1 MMPEVQREEWMAR
14 VRETFV
20 RLKLAGRDAQDAA
33 CEEMEG
39 YADEAAIK
47 LREMFEG
54 ERARLSERAT
64 EITAKL
70 DAASKLVEDAKLDV
84 RPKVEAAKPVEVARN
99 WPAWRRSLNPKAAA
113 AKAAVAPIVE
123 AAKAK
128 PAEKIAV
135 RKYDWTEVVIP
146 RTAGD
151 IEALTYVP
159 GLVGQI
165 VEWIVAGAR
174 RPNRVMALGVA
185 LGVVGTLIGRRVE
198 GPTGNATHLYVF
210 ILAPTGWGKD
220 YPLWCGNRLM
230 IAVGAQSLLGPGE
243 FVSGR
248 GIIKYLKRNPLTLCI
263 VDELGDVFQ
272 LINGQQ
278 DNPWVTD
285 LMGHF
290 KKLYNSW
297 EIINTAET
305 MKDATVAINHPAVTI
320 VGACTAQALFEA
332 LKPRDIEGGFA
343 NRAMLLPFEGFK
355 RPPERDVPEEAE
367 EPPAALVVELK
378 QLMPKLSLV
387 DRKAHE
393 IVEMAPPV
401 LRSDRDKIR
410 WGSEEAKAAYFE
422 FSREIDQWED
432 KSRRKFELGMRAAEN
447 AVRCATIIAAGCGSP
462 TVDHPDIEWALKWSR
477 VSFNAADGGVEKY
490 MRDYYE
496 FPKFCERVLEFIRS
510 QGDGFVSN
518 RDLGRTFRRN
528 MKFGQALNQLER
540 EDHIR
545 RASRSKSRGP
555 AAEGWKV
562 VDAGGVDEN
571 LSKVDR

>member
-1 MMPEVQREEWMAR
+1 
-14 VRETFV
+14 
-20 RLKLAGRDAQDAA
+20 G
-33 CEEMEG
+33 
-39 YADEAAIK
+39 
-47 LREMFEG
+47 
-54 ERARLSERAT
+54 
-64 EITAKL
+64 
-70 DAASKLVEDAKLDV
+70 
-84 RPKVEAAKPVEVARN
+84 AKPR
-99 WPAWRRSLNPKAAA
+99 PGWRRDFI
-113 AKAAVAPIVE
+113 AKAAVKVAGAPIIE
-123 AAKAK
+123 AAQPKPKLITK
-128 PAEKIAV
+128 PASV
-135 RKYDWTEVVIP
+135 RRYDWNEVVIP
-146 RTAGD
+146 KGVGD

-159 GLVGQI
+159 GLVGRI
-165 VEWIVAGAR
+165 VEWIVSGAR

-185 LGVVGTLIGRRVE
+185 LGIVGTLIGRRVE

-220 YPLWCGNRLM
+220 HPLWCGNRLM

-248 GIIKYLKRNPLTLCI
+248 GIIKFLKRNPLTLCI

-305 MKDATVAINHPAVTI
+305 MKDETVANNHPAVTI
-320 VGACTAQALFEA
+320 VGACTPQALFEA

-355 RPPERDVPEEAE
+355 RPPERDVPEGAE
-367 EPPAALVVELK
+367 EPPEALVAELKELMPPKVSILDRKFDEMDAALPVE
-378 QLMPKLSLV
+378 
-387 DRKAHE
+387 RAHRE
-393 IVEMAPPV
+393 
-401 LRSDRDKIR
+401 KIR
-410 WGSEEAKAAYFE
+410 WGSDEAKAAYFE

-447 AVRCATIIAAGCGSP
+447 AVRCATIVGSGCGSP
-462 TVDHPDIEWALKWSR
+462 TVDHPDTEWALKWSR
-477 VSFNAADGGVEKY
+477 VSFNAAEGGVEKY

-510 QGDGFVSN
+510 QEGSFASG
-518 RDLGRTFRRN
+518 RELGRHFRRN
-528 MKFGQALNQLER
+528 MKFGHELEKALKQLER
-540 EDHIR
+540 EGHI
-545 RASRSKSRGP
+545 
-555 AAEGWKV
+555 
-562 VDAGGVDEN
+562 
-571 LSKVDR
+571 

>member
-1 MMPEVQREEWMAR
+1 MEGMMSEPQREEWMAR
-14 VRETFV
+14 VRETFA

-33 CEEMEG
+33 CEEMES
-39 YADEAAIK
+39 YAVEAAIK
-47 LREMFEG
+47 LKELFEG
-54 ERARLSERAT
+54 ERARLMAST
-64 EITAKL
+64 GKL
-70 DAASKLVEDAKLDV
+70 DATSKPVEDAKLDAA
-84 RPKVEAAKPVEVARN
+84 PKVEAAKPVE
-99 WPAWRRSLNPKAAA
+99 WPAWRRRLSPKAS
-113 AKAAVAPIVE
+113 AKAAVAPIID
-123 AAKAK
+123 AAKPK
-128 PAEKIAV
+128 PEAPKVTEKIAV
-135 RKYDWTEVVIP
+135 RKYDWTELVIP
-146 RTAGD
+146 RAAGD

-165 VEWIVAGAR
+165 VEWIVSGAR

-230 IAVGAQSLLGPGE
+230 IAVGAQPLLGPGE

-355 RPPERDVPEEAE
+355 RPPERDVPEGAE

-447 AVRCATIIAAGCGSP
+447 AVRCATVIAAGCFSP
-462 TVDHPDIEWALKWSR
+462 TVDVGDIGWALKWSR

-510 QGDGFVSN
+510 QDGFASN
-518 RDLGRTFRRN
+518 RELGRQFRRN
-528 MKFGQALNQLER
+528 MKFGHELDKAISQLER
-540 EDHIR
+540 EGHIR
-545 RASRSKSRGP
+545 SGSRQGSRGP
-555 AAEGWKV
+555 AAQGY
-562 VDAGGVDEN
+562 GVGE
-571 LSKVDR
+571 